1 MDPKNSRLYGGN
13 DAYFIEDQYKKDA
26 HFDCKDTIFDYED
39 AYYYYDIDVYRI
51 LLFKQ
56 SDNEHFIRYKHSNK
70 MDIVPLQIKK
80 IFFYNKIENHKIL
93 LKILL
98 VDNIKYIDADILK
111 NTNFVK
117 SNCLKDK
124 IIIVQDSVI
133 NDILIASLL
142 EIRKYEDQLCY

>member
-1 MDPKNSRLYGGN
+1 MMHL
-13 DAYFIEDQYKKDA
+13 
-26 HFDCKDTIFDYED
+26 
-39 AYYYYDIDVYRI
+39 
-51 LLFKQ
+51 
-56 SDNEHFIRYKHSNK
+56 
-70 MDIVPLQIKK
+70 
-80 IFFYNKIENHKIL
+80 IL

-117 SNCLKDK
+117 SNYLKDK

>member
-1 MDPKNSRLYGGN
+1 MHL
-13 DAYFIEDQYKKDA
+13 
-26 HFDCKDTIFDYED
+26 
-39 AYYYYDIDVYRI
+39 
-51 LLFKQ
+51 
-56 SDNEHFIRYKHSNK
+56 
-70 MDIVPLQIKK
+70 
-80 IFFYNKIENHKIL
+80 IL

-117 SNCLKDK
+117 SNYLKDK

>member
-1 MDPKNSRLYGGN
+1 MHL
-13 DAYFIEDQYKKDA
+13 
-26 HFDCKDTIFDYED
+26 
-39 AYYYYDIDVYRI
+39 
-51 LLFKQ
+51 
-56 SDNEHFIRYKHSNK
+56 
-70 MDIVPLQIKK
+70 
-80 IFFYNKIENHKIL
+80 IL

-117 SNCLKDK
+117 SNYLKDK

-133 NDILIASLL
+133 NAILIASLL